1 MKKSKVPV
9 WPLYVADALMFITVF
24 AIALPSIRYAED
36 MGLGVAFFC
45 CLMVLGAMGML
56 LVPYWIEYKK
66 DLATKVEH
74 TQEAEENFKIIFD
87 QLSEL
92 QLMIAD
98 VEEKREKL
106 EFALADVK
114 SDSDS
119 AAIVA
124 AVAEFK
130 DAVKAKFKETSA
142 AASSNAE
149 EIANLKSAVESKLS
163 ALESLISKHSAAL
176 EEADRQMEETDATL
190 AAAIADMEI
199 VKDML
204 SAANESLGDEIS
216 QLRAQITGSEPD
228 PDNGCDNLQI
238 GECAPEVENSDN
250 SESELG
256 EKSPAKDSAPKLG
269 SLLQKALG
277 QAEDTKMSVSRLV
290 SMGSEKTNS
299 AAETDK
305 ENIDAQSGSGGLA
318 QVQPETLGENPDAD
332 SQFKESG
339 ETDIEEDAAENSDNG
354 GLGANSNA
362 AEAGNEVFEEG
373 ADSGDTKEGSE
384 TEASKDKKKSEGFDD
399 DIDFFE
405 EADSAVAKSES
416 ASYPQKPDS
425 ETSVGD
431 EISDMLFDSLP
442 ESPSKPKKPEKG
454 DSVVIVNALIGIG
467 NKPYIRGSAA
477 GLSPDKGT
485 AMEYLEIGKWRYVA
499 KDLSD
504 ALNFSIYKND
514 IQAPEGGNSFTL
526 EAGQKLEIDLSFP
539 QEQ

>member
-163 ALESLISKHSAAL
+163 ALESISKI
-176 EEADRQMEETDATL
+176 Q
-190 AAAIADMEI
+190 
-199 VKDML
+199 
-204 SAANESLGDEIS
+204 
-216 QLRAQITGSEPD
+216 
-228 PDNGCDNLQI
+228 
-238 GECAPEVENSDN
+238 
-250 SESELG
+250 
-256 EKSPAKDSAPKLG
+256 DS
-269 SLLQKALG
+269 
-277 QAEDTKMSVSRLV
+277 
-290 SMGSEKTNS
+290 
-299 AAETDK
+299 
-305 ENIDAQSGSGGLA
+305 
-318 QVQPETLGENPDAD
+318 
-332 SQFKESG
+332 
-339 ETDIEEDAAENSDNG
+339 
-354 GLGANSNA
+354 
-362 AEAGNEVFEEG
+362 
-373 ADSGDTKEGSE
+373 
-384 TEASKDKKKSEGFDD
+384 
-399 DIDFFE
+399 
-405 EADSAVAKSES
+405 
-416 ASYPQKPDS
+416 
-425 ETSVGD
+425 
-431 EISDMLFDSLP
+431 
-442 ESPSKPKKPEKG
+442 
-454 DSVVIVNALIGIG
+454 
-467 NKPYIRGSAA
+467 
-477 GLSPDKGT
+477 
-485 AMEYLEIGKWRYVA
+485 
-499 KDLSD
+499 
-504 ALNFSIYKND
+504 KN
-514 IQAPEGGNSFTL
+514 
-526 EAGQKLEIDLSFP
+526 
-539 QEQ
+539 